1 MTFRPNVVYPP
12 GVLDCRGSDRSRVL
26 GDALTHPG
34 LVVIAGPR
42 GSGKTA
48 MVRAAGVPLLA
59 ARALAPLRH
68 RAGLPLARAI
78 RTAIPVGDVALAAE
92 AVRIRLGGRA
102 LLVEDVQHADAYTLA
117 VLASVAPAVPIVV
130 TLRTPSPLA
139 DRLRAV
145 SRLWL
150 DTPPPSAAV
159 GSSVRTL
166 VGMPVAARTALA
178 ALGLLG
184 RPAAAGLLGPGVD
197 WLLHAGLAEQEADGI
212 APRPADLAELAAG
225 VLTPAER
232 RALHRRLGAALTDGV
247 EAARHLL
254 AAGSPA
260 AAAAKAEAAAEAAET
275 PRERAAALL
284 VAVTADPALA
294 LRAAAACGSAGL
306 AGEALRLLS
315 GPVTNGPTTRVAAAA
330 LRAAA
335 LVDLGHPDDAAAEL
349 RAVDADVPAVPPAVA
364 SLHAVAS
371 IRAAVA
377 TDPQVA
383 CTLADFAVAGAD
395 ADAPPALL
403 AAHATALR
411 AAGREDWE
419 SAGRAA
425 LDAAAAAGDRVAER
439 LAGAALV
446 AGLRDLGRVG
456 EAGDLAAEL
465 AEAAAADG
473 AYSAELQFRADALW
487 AGLHA
492 DGALDEALRSAG
504 ALLDRTVPADA
515 RALLVATL
523 ALARADTGALPAARG
538 LLERAGPV
546 AADRTVRWVAAET
559 SWLAGEAEAARD
571 AADAL
576 AGSDMPARL
585 ALLTARWARRD
596 TNEDVTEPLP
606 RAGALGRTGVGPAA
620 VTIAAWDAGGSAL
633 AAAATAWKGVMVRE
647 QVRCL
652 LGAGLAGSVD
662 CLLAAEEVAAETGLT
677 TLLGRVR
684 WALEAQG
691 IHRRPPPPVELPAS
705 GREVL
710 ALVGAGLS
718 TPRIAARLGLTRAE
732 VEARVRS
739 AMAALGARTRTE
751 AALRAAGG

>member
-48 MVRAAGVPLLA
+48 RVRAAGVPLLA

-78 RTAIPVGDVALAAE
+78 RTAIPVDDVALAAE

-225 VLTPAER
+225 VLAPAER

-247 EAARHLL
+247 EAA
-254 AAGSPA
+254 
-260 AAAAKAEAAAEAAET
+260 ET

-284 VAVTADPALA
+284 VAVTADHALA

-315 GPVTNGPTTRVAAAA
+315 GPVTN
-330 LRAAA
+330 
-335 LVDLGHPDDAAAEL
+335 
-349 RAVDADVPAVPPAVA
+349 
-364 SLHAVAS
+364 
-371 IRAAVA
+371 
-377 TDPQVA
+377 
-383 CTLADFAVAGAD
+383 
-395 ADAPPALL
+395 
-403 AAHATALR
+403 
-411 AAGREDWE
+411 
-419 SAGRAA
+419 
-425 LDAAAAAGDRVAER
+425 
-439 LAGAALV
+439 
-446 AGLRDLGRVG
+446 
-456 EAGDLAAEL
+456 
-465 AEAAAADG
+465 
-473 AYSAELQFRADALW
+473 
-487 AGLHA
+487 
-492 DGALDEALRSAG
+492 
-504 ALLDRTVPADA
+504 
-515 RALLVATL
+515 
-523 ALARADTGALPAARG
+523 
-538 LLERAGPV
+538 
-546 AADRTVRWVAAET
+546 
-559 SWLAGEAEAARD
+559 
-571 AADAL
+571 
-576 AGSDMPARL
+576 
-585 ALLTARWARRD
+585 
-596 TNEDVTEPLP
+596 
-606 RAGALGRTGVGPAA
+606 
-620 VTIAAWDAGGSAL
+620 
-633 AAAATAWKGVMVRE
+633 
-647 QVRCL
+647 
-652 LGAGLAGSVD
+652 
-662 CLLAAEEVAAETGLT
+662 
-677 TLLGRVR
+677 
-684 WALEAQG
+684 
-691 IHRRPPPPVELPAS
+691 
-705 GREVL
+705 
-710 ALVGAGLS
+710 
-718 TPRIAARLGLTRAE
+718 
-732 VEARVRS
+732 
-739 AMAALGARTRTE
+739 
-751 AALRAAGG
+751 